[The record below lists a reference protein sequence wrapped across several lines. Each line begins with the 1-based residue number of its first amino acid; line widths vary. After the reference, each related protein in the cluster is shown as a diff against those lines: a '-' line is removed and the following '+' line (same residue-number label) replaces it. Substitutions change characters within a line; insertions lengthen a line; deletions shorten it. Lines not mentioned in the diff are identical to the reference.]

1 MSDPLIQVQGLA
13 KSFHDGERELHILH
27 GLNFRLDV
35 GEVVAI
41 MGPSGSGKSTLLNLL
56 AALDRPTK
64 GSIHVDGN
72 DLTKANSSV
81 LNRIRLEKIGLVFQF
96 HHLLQEYRAW
106 ENVAMPAFIAGGSRA
121 ASRERAIELLG
132 RVGLADRV
140 EHVPTKLSG
149 GEQQRVALARA
160 LMNDPPIVLADEP
173 TGNLDEKTGRRVAD
187 LLWDVTRE
195 GKRSLLIVTHE
206 NGIAERADRVLR
218 LHEGR
223 LEAG

>member
-1 MSDPLIQVQGLA
+1 
-13 KSFHDGERELHILH
+13 
-27 GLNFRLDV
+27 
-35 GEVVAI
+35 
-41 MGPSGSGKSTLLNLL
+41 
-56 AALDRPTK
+56 
-64 GSIHVDGN
+64 
-72 DLTKANSSV
+72 
-81 LNRIRLEKIGLVFQF
+81 
-96 HHLLQEYRAW
+96 
-106 ENVAMPAFIAGGSRA
+106 MPAFIAGGARTA
-121 ASRERAIELLG
+121 TRERAIELLG

-140 EHVPTKLSG
+140 DHVPTKLSG

-206 NGIAERADRVLR
+206 NAIAERADRVLR

-223 LEAG
+223 LEGR